1 VEELERLHVN
11 RQANRR
17 DKRLKPFILWMGM
30 AFMLQIHDVLS
41 AEENK
46 LPLGKVNEYL
56 RITGELYGAYEVWDY
71 FRPSLAANNSNAYD
85 LWSAR
90 ARFGAL
96 LTTPYVDGYA
106 QAQYIG
112 LYGLPDN
119 AVASPGGPL
128 GLGGAYFLANQA
140 TNTSNVFLKQAY
152 LDFKFYSLGL
162 LGTSLKVGRFEFM
175 DGMEYRTGMD
185 KFDGLKRARIAQ
197 RLLAS
202 NVVHVGRSFDGF
214 NAVYDR
220 PDFNMTASGFR
231 PTQGGFTVQG
241 QDEIGDINL
250 FYAALTSKKDA
261 LLPGTEGRLF
271 YLNYDDKRNTQVID
285 NRSAADRPWL
295 NSQKLNIHTIGAH
308 LLTLQQGDAGS
319 MDALLWGAYQFGDWT
334 NQDHRAWAIAAE
346 AGYQWTKLPF
356 RPWLRALYFLS
367 SGDNNAK
374 DDKHTT
380 FFTVLPSGR
389 AYAKLPFYNLMN
401 LQDAFIQMIV
411 SPTPQTRVT
420 IDAHHLSL
428 NNSGDLFYGGLGPTS
443 RSGAFGYSGRPS
455 SGKSDVGQLV
465 DISFTHTLNKQ
476 LSWRFYYG
484 HAFGGDVVKNFY
496 QGKKDIDMIYIDFN
510 LVF

>member
-175 DGMEYRTGMD
+175 DGM
-185 KFDGLKRARIAQ
+185 
-197 RLLAS
+197 
-202 NVVHVGRSFDGF
+202 
-214 NAVYDR
+214 
-220 PDFNMTASGFR
+220 
-231 PTQGGFTVQG
+231 
-241 QDEIGDINL
+241 
-250 FYAALTSKKDA
+250 
-261 LLPGTEGRLF
+261 
-271 YLNYDDKRNTQVID
+271 
-285 NRSAADRPWL
+285 
-295 NSQKLNIHTIGAH
+295 
-308 LLTLQQGDAGS
+308 
-319 MDALLWGAYQFGDWT
+319 
-334 NQDHRAWAIAAE
+334 
-346 AGYQWTKLPF
+346 
-356 RPWLRALYFLS
+356 
-367 SGDNNAK
+367 
-374 DDKHTT
+374 
-380 FFTVLPSGR
+380 
-389 AYAKLPFYNLMN
+389 
-401 LQDAFIQMIV
+401 
-411 SPTPQTRVT
+411 
-420 IDAHHLSL
+420 
-428 NNSGDLFYGGLGPTS
+428 
-443 RSGAFGYSGRPS
+443 
-455 SGKSDVGQLV
+455 
-465 DISFTHTLNKQ
+465 
-476 LSWRFYYG
+476 
-484 HAFGGDVVKNFY
+484 
-496 QGKKDIDMIYIDFN
+496 
-510 LVF
+510 